1 MSRTAL
7 MAMAMLLAPF
17 GIGGCART
25 PDAKRQQAG
34 EQRGA
39 SHELQVSGPRHQV
52 GFSRR
57 VTLTASVTGGGSWTF
72 TWRHL
77 WGPVQHRGRGR
88 LTSSMPPRQGASLE
102 LVTRPPPTRDQIT
115 SGEKVLALS
124 AHQAGRVVLSVEAR
138 SASSGA
144 RLERTVEV
152 IPAFPSAAWP
162 RAAPG
167 VDLYLS
173 AGPWTTQQGRMQV
186 SPTRFPHLS
195 RARWPSA
202 TASVLT
208 SEWNTLKHGRAGETE
223 LKVRS
228 GPWIGHR
235 DCGRFDCHPKEHR
248 GWLSTAHASV
258 FERGI
263 EGRLS
268 PPMGER
274 GPFREHCLP
283 CHTLGHQ
290 PGADNDGFDD
300 RARASG
306 WTFPKVLARGNWLHV
321 PGAVKDRANVQCESC
336 HGAGWYYTGYGDD
349 ICAQCHDH
357 PPRYQKVAQLRRNKM
372 VRSHRSL
379 QATDLD
385 DRRRACRDCH
395 VGQDYLRST
404 RGHRSAS
411 KPVLEVEVPPRGV
424 TCPVCHDPHSAGCD
438 KQLRFCGEV
447 EIPGRTF
454 DAGKGALCISC
465 HSGEAN
471 IVRGELLRPFVP
483 GTTRRTGHARN
494 PVVPREPNAAPHAS
508 QFQMLTG
515 RGGKF
520 LHLPK
525 QAGPAKVYPHM
536 QVPDTCVGCHVGDR
550 KRPAGGHTFKLLPS
564 PSVRPAA
571 SCPTDLDAQLARL
584 KASSVTRTCS
594 RCHGTLS
601 NLDAKARG
609 DYDGDRKVEGI
620 VSEVEGL
627 MRMLRGEL
635 ERQIR
640 ALGLVGAG
648 RARGAS
654 FAINREAVVVTDES
668 CRPLR
673 GAPALHPKAPHLYKA
688 AHNYLMV
695 LRDGSGGIHNPQY
708 TVRLLQDAIEGL
720 ERARGAQTRHP
731 WKRP

>member
-1 MSRTAL
+1 
-7 MAMAMLLAPF
+7 
-17 GIGGCART
+17 
-25 PDAKRQQAG
+25 
-34 EQRGA
+34 
-39 SHELQVSGPRHQV
+39 
-52 GFSRR
+52 
-57 VTLTASVTGGGSWTF
+57 
-72 TWRHL
+72 
-77 WGPVQHRGRGR
+77 
-88 LTSSMPPRQGASLE
+88 MPPQKGASLE
-102 LVTRPPPTRDQIT
+102 IVTRPPPTAVTDRVA
-115 SGEKVLALS
+115 SGGVVALS
-124 AHQAGRVVLSVEAR
+124 AHQAGRVVFSLEAT
-138 SASSGA
+138 SAGA
-144 RLERTVEV
+144 GDRLQRTVEV

-167 VDLYLS
+167 VDLYLG
-173 AGPWTTQQGRMQV
+173 AGPWEIRQGRMQI

-195 RARWPSA
+195 RARWPA
-202 TASVLT
+202 TAQALDA
-208 SEWNTLKHGRAGETE
+208 EWNTLRHGPSGETE

-235 DCGRFDCHPKEHR
+235 DCGRFDCHPKEHQ
-248 GWLSTAHASV
+248 GWLSTAHASA

-263 EGRLS
+263 DGRLS
-268 PPMGER
+268 PALGER

-283 CHTLGHQ
+283 CHTLGLQ

-300 RARASG
+300 RARAAG

-336 HGAGWYYTGYGDD
+336 HGPGWYYTGYGDD

-357 PPRYQKVAQLRRNKM
+357 PPRYLKVAQLRRNKM

-379 QATDLD
+379 QAAELG
-385 DRRRACRDCH
+385 DRSRVCRDCH
-395 VGQDYLRST
+395 VGQDYLRSI

-465 HSGEAN
+465 HTGEAN
-471 IVRGELLRPFVP
+471 IVRGELLRPYVP
-483 GTTRRTGHARN
+483 GTTRRTGHARR
-494 PVVPREPNAAPHAS
+494 PTLMREPNAAPHAP
-508 QFQMLTG
+508 QFQVLSG

-525 QAGPAKVYPHM
+525 QAGPARVFPHM
-536 QVPDTCVGCHVGDR
+536 EVPDACVGCHVDDGDSQ
-550 KRPAGGHTFKLLPS
+550 RPAGGHTFKLLPS
-564 PSVRPAA
+564 PTVRPAV
-571 SCPTDLDAQLARL
+571 SCPNDLDAQLARL

-594 RCHGTLS
+594 RCHGALS
-601 NLDAKARG
+601 SLDAKARG

-627 MRMLRGEL
+627 TRILRTEL

-640 ALGLVGAG
+640 ALGLTGAG
-648 RARGAS
+648 GVKGAS
-654 FAINREAVVVTDES
+654 FGISGEAVVVTDER
-668 CRPLR
+668 CRPLKGVFLDPR
-673 GAPALHPKAPHLYKA
+673 APHLYKA

-720 ERARGAQTRHP
+720 ERARGVQARHP